1 MEHLVA
7 DKKVSQRRACRV
19 VSQPRCTQRYR
30 PRRREADEVLSRRL
44 LDLAASHPRYGYR
57 RMTALLRQEGY
68 EVNRKRVRRL
78 LRRAGL
84 KVARVLHRRRARGAS
99 DNSCQ
104 RARSQHPHDVWCV
117 DFLFDRTSDGRA
129 VKIVA
134 VLDEHTRQCV
144 ALRAARSLVAGDV
157 REVLRQAMAEYEAP
171 RRLRCDNGSEL
182 TASSLQAALAALH
195 VRTLFI
201 APGSP
206 WENGYQES
214 FNGKLRDELLDLE
227 VCDTLRE
234 EQALLDGWREHYNH
248 RRPHSALG
256 YLAPVVFAARA

>member
-1 MEHLVA
+1 
-7 DKKVSQRRACRV
+7 
-19 VSQPRCTQRYR
+19 
-30 PRRREADEVLSRRL
+30 
-44 LDLAASHPRYGYR
+44 
-57 RMTALLRQEGY
+57 MTALLRQEGH

-78 LRRAGL
+78 LRLEGL

-104 RARSQHPHDVWCV
+104 RARSQHPHDIWCV
-117 DFLFDRTSDGRA
+117 DFLFDRTYDGRG

-144 ALRAARSLVAGDV
+144 ALRAARSLVSGDV
-157 REVLRQAMAEYEAP
+157 RETLKKAMAEYEVP

-182 TASSLQAALAALH
+182 TARSLQGALAALQ

-201 APGSP
+201 APASP
-206 WENGYQES
+206 WENAYQES
-214 FNGKLRDELLDLE
+214 FNGKLRDELLNLE

-234 EQALLDGWREHYNH
+234 EQALLDGWRDHYNH

-256 YLAPVVFAARA
+256 YVAPAVFAAHA